1 MASTVHIAAA
11 KFVALGAGPYD
22 LHPLCAKG
30 DLKSIQ
36 EFWNRFSDQIKLL
49 SGGYTP
55 LQEAARKGHSSVV
68 DFLLSKGAK
77 VNALSSNGETALYLA
92 AEGCHTDCEVLL
104 MAHGASIHHGVLGKK
119 AKNSRDKILLNI
131 LNGKNGMYLWI
142 YVCTYNIICMYV
154 SYACTLLRM
163 YVCMYV
169 CMCVCVSHFYFM
181 L

>member
-55 LQEAARKGHSSVV
+55 LQEAARKGHCGVV

-104 MAHGASIHHGVLGKK
+104 MVHGASIHHGVPGKK

-142 YVCTYNIICMYV
+142 CVCTYIICMYV

-163 YVCMYV
+163 YVCM
-169 CMCVCVSHFYFM
+169 CVCVSHFYFM